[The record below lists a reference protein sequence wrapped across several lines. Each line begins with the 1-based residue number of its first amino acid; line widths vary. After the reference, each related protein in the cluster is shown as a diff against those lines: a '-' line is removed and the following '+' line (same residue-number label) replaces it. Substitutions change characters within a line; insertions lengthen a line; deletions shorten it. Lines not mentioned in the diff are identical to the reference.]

1 MTSLVSSMAE
11 VGSVGSF
18 AGDEHGACANDV
30 SYHATM
36 NSCDVGMRTT
46 TNVFDLIRR

>member
-11 VGSVGSF
+11 VGSVGLF
-18 AGDEHGACANDV
+18 AGDERGACANDV
-30 SYHATM
+30 SCHETVD
-36 NSCDVGMRTT
+36 SCDVGRRTT